1 MDKTTLVIAFFVAAV
16 LAGLFLQFT
25 SKGGVPSASSKEHF
39 MQKAVG
45 APVDGPGM
53 GPYDNMS
60 LGGGISGWM
69 ATEPHGA
76 APITG
81 LLPSSATDNKLMYLV
96 GNKVDE
102 SCCPAA
108 FTTDTGCVCL
118 TEDDKNFMG
127 SRGGNKA

>member
-16 LAGLFLQFT
+16 LAGLFLQFS
-25 SKGGVPSASSKEHF
+25 SKGLPAPSTKEHF

-53 GPYDNMS
+53 GPYDAVS
-60 LGGGISGWM
+60 LGGGISGFM
-69 ATEPHGA
+69 TTEPHGA

-81 LLPSSATDNKLMYLV
+81 ILPSSATDNKLMYLV
-96 GNKVDE
+96 GNKVDS

-108 FTTDTGCVCL
+108 FNTDTGCVCL
-118 TEDDKNFMG
+118 TEDDKNFMA